1 MKKEDLVTDLDFDLD
16 PDLEFVDLEDTIQ
29 TTEENYARHYND
41 SENNPDDE
49 YDYDDDDEDDD
60 FEDIDGKKHHKPSF
74 STIMLLI
81 ILVII
86 VGLLAVILI
95 IIRKPNYVP
104 VNPDN
109 GVDLV
114 KESFDAYKRFVP
126 TEAEGYID
134 DGELNIMILADESIG
149 RPDDENGIPNIIQNT
164 TGANVYTCILP
175 GGLVTP
181 SVPHF
186 TKEANPKDLFCLYSQ
201 VSQICAGSDGSYD
214 EMLSAV
220 NEYMAGD
227 ADAQKYYAYWDLLH
241 PVPFKKADIII
252 VCYGMNDYLNASKF
266 NGSEEAIGVF
276 TDIREDGFETALDSS
291 LNSLKTRFPYAQ
303 ILAVTPY
310 DFMVSNENGELVD
323 ASRYNTGVSNLG
335 EYVTYIATY
344 AEKNNITLVDN
355 YLGTDME
362 PDNIEKYLEEDGVT
376 LTDEAKNL
384 LANHIMEFFYFN
396 YNEKHSLNN

>member
-1 MKKEDLVTDLDFDLD
+1 MKKDDLDLDSDLELDLD

-41 SENNPDDE
+41 SENDLDDD
-49 YDYDDDDEDDD
+49 YDEEYDDDYEPEEDR
-60 FEDIDGKKHHKPSF
+60 KHHKLSF
-74 STIMLLI
+74 STIMLLV

-86 VGLLAVILI
+86 IVLFVVIMI

-104 VNPDN
+104 VNPEN
-109 GVDLV
+109 GVDLI
-114 KESFDAYKRFVP
+114 KEPFDSYKRFVP
-126 TEAEGYID
+126 TEIEGYTD

-149 RPDDENGIPNIIQNT
+149 KADDENGIPSIIQKA

-175 GGLVTP
+175 GGVVTP

-186 TKEANPKDLFCLYSQ
+186 TKESNPKDLFCLYSQ

-220 NEYMAGD
+220 NEYMVGD

-310 DFMVSNENGELVD
+310 DFMISNENGELVD
-323 ASRYNTGVSNLG
+323 ACRYNTGVSNLG